1 MQLLGKQ
8 VDMAWGDFLR
18 LPVFLAPLLLLALTG
33 TWWGISPLKPIL
45 GHVWAPLLL
54 AAVVQFLFC
63 YPVYVRVGAKLLR
76 FEVDGDLLLAV
87 GASAALALSLWR
99 FRHLTPAAGA
109 EQMLPVWRDAAFG
122 ASLLSVA
129 MLGDMILRNANR
141 TQPMPIR
148 HGPAG
153 RVIVAPGDLIPAD
166 GVVTDGL
173 SEIQDPVGSD
183 DVFPTIVR
191 PGTHVHLGARN
202 GDGTLT
208 IELHEDGQPR
218 RKIGKRAALQD
229 RLATMLAWVAGA
241 VLAGILLAIAWR
253 LWLAGSVTDPIMTG
267 LQMLSLAAPLGLGLV
282 VAAPSSEVITAAR
295 RLGIEIRDLAVLD
308 RLRQAGAVVIG
319 HRGVLVPDRLRM
331 ISVHCIEGLAAP
343 DLIRRAASVA
353 QAGHDPWGVAI
364 LDFAVGYRM
373 RLKPAAS
380 YRCTI
385 GEGMSAHTE
394 NREILVGC
402 REYLQAHGIDCK
414 PLDEAAENVL
424 KQGRRLRWVAEIAAT
439 RQAIGLIVFGAP
451 SVNGAVEAVKNLKRL
466 GLETAWLA
474 RRDDPAHLALA
485 KHLKIG
491 RVVSEKPE
499 EASAQLVQLR
509 KESGPLLVV
518 SADVLPED
526 LSSQD
531 VFLPFGRRM
540 MEQVPSAAV
549 AITRHDPRVIVDLL
563 LLAARHRQMV
573 LTNAIIAYAAALLLA
588 LAPFWLGPRSDLG
601 SYEVGVVLILA
612 LSSLSLRAMPTTAN
626 EVDEE

>member
-18 LPVFLAPLLLLALTG
+18 MPVFLAPLLLLALTG
-33 TWWGISPLKPIL
+33 TWWGISPLKPVL

-54 AAVVQFLFC
+54 ATVVQFVFC
-63 YPVYVRVGAKLLR
+63 YPVYFRTIAKLLQ
-76 FEVDGDLLLAV
+76 FEVDGDLLLAA
-87 GASAALALSLWR
+87 GASAAFALSLWR
-99 FRHLTPAAGA
+99 FMHLTPAAGA

-122 ASLLSVA
+122 ASLLSIA

-141 TQPMPIR
+141 TPLMPIR

-153 RVIVAPGDLIPAD
+153 RVVVAPGDLIPAD

-183 DVFPTIVR
+183 DVFPTIV
-191 PGTHVHLGARN
+191 GQGSHVHLGARN
-202 GDGTLT
+202 GDGALT
-208 IELHEDGQPR
+208 IELHKDEQSCHEDG
-218 RKIGKRAALQD
+218 GRAALQD
-229 RLATMLAWVAGA
+229 RLAAMLAWVARA
-241 VLAGILLAIAWR
+241 VLVGILLATAWR
-253 LWLAGSVTDPIMTG
+253 LWMAGNAADPVVMG
-267 LQMLSLAAPLGLGLV
+267 LHMLSLAAPLGLGLV

-295 RLGIEIRDLAVLD
+295 RLGIEIKDLAVLD
-308 RLRQAGAVVIG
+308 RLRQVGAVVIG

-373 RLKPAAS
+373 RLKPATS

-402 REYLQAHGIDCK
+402 REYLEAHGIDCK
-414 PLDEAAENVL
+414 PLEEAAEKIL

-439 RQAIGLIVFGAP
+439 RHAVGLLVFGAP
-451 SVNGAVEAVKNLKRL
+451 SVTGAVEAVKNMNRL

-474 RRDDPAHLALA
+474 QRDDPAHLALA

-491 RVVSEKPE
+491 RVLSENPA
-499 EASAQLVQLR
+499 EASAQLSQLR
-509 KESGPLLVV
+509 EENGPLLVV
-518 SADVLPED
+518 SADLVPED

-531 VFLPFGRRM
+531 VILPFGRRI

-573 LTNAIIAYAAALLLA
+573 LTNAVIAYAAALLLA